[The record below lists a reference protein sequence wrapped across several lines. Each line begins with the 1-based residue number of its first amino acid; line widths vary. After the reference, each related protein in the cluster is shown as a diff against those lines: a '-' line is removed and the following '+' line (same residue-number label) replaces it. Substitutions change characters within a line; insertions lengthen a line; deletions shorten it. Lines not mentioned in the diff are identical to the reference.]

1 MSETKINTGS
11 VKQVIG
17 VVVDVYF
24 EEQLP
29 AIYNALEI
37 TLNDKKLVLEV
48 EQHIGSNVV
57 RTIAMGSTDGL
68 QRGAKVIDTGA
79 PISVTVGQETLESS
93 YNV

>member
-1 MSETKINTGS
+1 MSEKKINAGL

-24 EEQLP
+24 EEKLP

-37 TLNDKKLVLEV
+37 DLKGQKLVLEV
-48 EQHIGSNVV
+48 EQHVGSNVV

-68 QRGAKVIDTGA
+68 QREGW
-79 PISVTVGQETLESS
+79 Q
-93 YNV
+93 